1 MSYKLTFSNEERG
14 HIFVNSDPIASPYSL
29 SDGDEI
35 TIISCGPGTKIN
47 NIAYSTTTTLALTN
61 TNINVDYKQGTSS
74 AELFS
79 ITINFT
85 VKPLIVSTD
94 MLTHFKD
101 KLFEQRTWTFP
112 HYIDFQMGN
121 YESSGADV
129 IVHFPTPLQSGH
141 NEFNLAVEENTIT
154 MSPNKKQTV
163 YAFNNTMM
171 QFSYFDKET
180 SQWSN
185 QFTGISLLGDSI
197 ASTVFRGIIQFENE
211 DGISQISNYDT
222 DSGYY
227 AFTFTQKEGAN
238 QYTIKFPART
248 NGIVMVQEEGKTF
261 FTADNIAS
269 NGAIDLMFK

>member
-1 MSYKLTFSNEERG
+1 MSYKLIFSNEERG

-47 NIAYSTTTTLALTN
+47 SIAYSATTTLALTN

-79 ITINFT
+79 ITINFA

-101 KLFEQRTWTFP
+101 KLFEQRIWTFP
-112 HYIDFQMGN
+112 SYIDFQMGN
-121 YESSGADV
+121 LESSGADV
-129 IVHFPTPLQSGH
+129 IVRFPTPLQSGH
-141 NEFNLAVEENTIT
+141 NELNLAVEENTLAINP
-154 MSPNKKQTV
+154 SKKQTV
-163 YAFNNTMM
+163 YSADNITMM
-171 QFSYFDKET
+171 RFNYLDKET
-180 SQWSN
+180 ADWQG

-197 ASTVFRGIIQFENE
+197 SSTNYRGIIQFDNL

-222 DSGYY
+222 DLGY
-227 AFTFTQKEGAN
+227 AFTFTQKQGAN
-238 QYTIKFPART
+238 TYTIKLPAET
-248 NGIVMVQEEGKTF
+248 NGVVMIQEEGKTF
-261 FTADNIAS
+261 LTADNFAS
-269 NGAIDLMFK
+269 NELIDLMFK